1 MIDRQHIPF
10 STTLPDF
17 KFPEF
22 EQINLEN
29 GLKVYFIQDTSQPL
43 AAFNIFT
50 KKGAFADT
58 IEGTTNIT
66 AQMLTR
72 GTSKHTYSEIASMT
86 ENIGTVLKATP
97 GYDANLLSSV
107 SLGKFLDTAIDIATE
122 CFLDSQI
129 PKDEL
134 EKVIQKQ
141 KANIMQQ
148 NSNISYL
155 AKYALQKTI
164 FVNTGYAKCISGNMK
179 SVENISRDIVWNN
192 YIKNIKSANPSI
204 FLTGNYDKDF
214 MMKKIEKLY
223 GKLAFESDKQDD
235 SIPINPGA
243 ISLVDKPS
251 SNQSSIILARKMI
264 DIKHP
269 DFPYVQ
275 LVNTIFGG
283 FFMSRLNKI
292 LREDKGY
299 TYGVHSSFDIKK
311 LSVLHVISSN
321 VNIDKT
327 AESIEIIRDEYKKL
341 RLNPITEEEL
351 KRARQYYYGAF
362 LRNVETPLQVASMLR
377 NMDLYDLDFN
387 YYNNLLQK
395 ISNVKLDKL
404 HTIVE
409 KHFNSNNFVIAV
421 AGDLKIIQ
429 SQMKKF
435 GSINIISIEN

>member
-1 MIDRQHIPF
+1 MPN
-10 STTLPDF
+10 F

-22 EQINLEN
+22 EQIDLDN
-29 GLKVYFIQDTSQPL
+29 GLKVYFIHDTSQPL

-50 KKGAFADT
+50 KKGAFADN

-66 AQMLTR
+66 AQMLR
-72 GTSKHTYSEIASMT
+72 HGTSNHTYSEISSMT
-86 ENIGTVLKATP
+86 ENIGTALETTP

-107 SLGKFLDTAIDIATE
+107 SLRKFLDTAIDITTE
-122 CFLDSQI
+122 CFFDSRF
-129 PKDEL
+129 PEVEL

-141 KANIMQQ
+141 KATIMQQ

-164 FVNTGYAKCISGNMK
+164 FVNTGYANCISGNIK
-179 SVENISRDIVWNN
+179 SVEKISRDIVWNN
-192 YIKNIKSANPSI
+192 YIENIKSANPSI
-204 FLTGNYDKDF
+204 FLIGNYDKDF

-223 GKLAFESDKQDD
+223 GKLAFESDKQSA
-235 SIPINPGA
+235 SIPINSGA
-243 ISLVDKPS
+243 ISLIDKPS
-251 SNQSSIILARKMI
+251 SNQSSIILARKII

-299 TYGVHSSFDIKK
+299 TYGVHSSFDIRK
-311 LSVLHVISSN
+311 LSVLHVISTN

-327 AESIEIIRDEYKKL
+327 AESIKIIKDEYKKL

-377 NMDLYDLDFN
+377 NIDLYDLDIN
-387 YYNNLLQK
+387 YYNNSLQK

-404 HTIVE
+404 HSIVE
-409 KHFNSNNFVIAV
+409 KHFNLNNFVIAV
-421 AGDLKIIQ
+421 AGDLKLIQ
-429 SQMKKF
+429 SQMTKF
-435 GSINIISIEN
+435 GSINIVSIEN

>member
-10 STTLPDF
+10 SNTLPDF

-22 EQINLEN
+22 ELIDLDN
-29 GLKVYFIQDTSQPL
+29 GLKVFFIQNSSQPL
-43 AAFNIFT
+43 AAFNILT
-50 KKGAFADT
+50 KKGAFADN

-72 GTSKHTYSEIASMT
+72 GTSEHTSSEIASMT
-86 ENIGTVLKATP
+86 EDIGTALKATP
-97 GYDANLLSSV
+97 NYDSNLLSSV
-107 SLGKFLDTAIDIATE
+107 SLGKFLDTAIDITTE
-122 CFLDSQI
+122 CFFDSRF
-129 PKDEL
+129 PEDEL

-141 KANIMQQ
+141 KATIMQQ

-164 FVNTGYAKCISGNMK
+164 FLNTGYAKCISGTLK
-179 SVENISRDIVWNN
+179 SVEHISRDNVWNN

-204 FLTGNYDKDF
+204 FLIGNYDKDF

-223 GKLAFESDKQDD
+223 GKLTFESDKQAD
-235 SIPINPGA
+235 SIPINLGT
-243 ISLVDKPS
+243 ISLIDKPS

-292 LREDKGY
+292 LREEKGY

-327 AESIEIIRDEYKKL
+327 AESIEIIQDEYKKL

-362 LRNVETPLQVASMLR
+362 LRNVETPLQVASMIR
-377 NMDLYDLDFN
+377 NMDLYDLDFK
-387 YYNNLLQK
+387 YYNNLWQK

-409 KHFNSNNFVIAV
+409 KHFNLNNFVIAV
-421 AGDLKIIQ
+421 AGDFKIIQ
-429 SQMKKF
+429 SQMEKF